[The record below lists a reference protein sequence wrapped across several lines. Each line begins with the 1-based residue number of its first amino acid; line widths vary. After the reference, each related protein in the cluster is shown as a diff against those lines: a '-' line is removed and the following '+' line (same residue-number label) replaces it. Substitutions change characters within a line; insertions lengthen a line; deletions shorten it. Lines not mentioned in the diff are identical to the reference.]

1 MSPRRDDVVIVDF
14 PFSDRTGSKV
24 RPALVVQADALNGRI
39 ADTIIALISSTHRT
53 SPTQLLIDISTPEGR
68 LSGLRQNSSVQC
80 QKNLLTIDQQLI
92 LRVIG
97 RLPAATMAK
106 VDDCLKAALG
116 LP

>member
-1 MSPRRDDVVIVDF
+1 MSVHRGDVVIVDY

-39 ADTIIALISSTHRT
+39 ADTIIALISSTHRA
-53 SPTQLLIDISTPEGR
+53 SPTQLLIDVSTPEGH
-68 LSGLRQNSSVQC
+68 LSGLRHNSSVQC
-80 QKNLLTIDQQLI
+80 QNLITIDQQLI

-97 RLPAATMAK
+97 SLPPPTMALI
-106 VDDCLKAALG
+106 DDCLKAALG